1 MCPKKQFQAPRPPK
15 QSIVQDFQFFPP
27 RLFELLDQE
36 IYHYRKT
43 LNYKVPK
50 NPDLGSEAT
59 KIQREEQRKID
70 DAEPLSHEELLEKDS
85 LLVQG
90 STPKQNYYVY
100 DNTNCSFSTGFN
112 NWTKRDFNQFIK
124 ANERFGRDDIQ
135 HIAKE
140 VEGKSPEE
148 VMEYSAIF
156 WERCHELQDV
166 ERIMAQIERGET
178 KIQRRSS
185 IKRALDGKVIT

>member
-1 MCPKKQFQAPRPPK
+1 MTSSSKRIHCWFKVSLQ
-15 QSIVQDFQFFPP
+15 
-27 RLFELLDQE
+27 
-36 IYHYRKT
+36 
-43 LNYKVPK
+43 LNFI
-50 NPDLGSEAT
+50 SFC
-59 KIQREEQRKID
+59 
-70 DAEPLSHEELLEKDS
+70 
-85 LLVQG
+85 
-90 STPKQNYYVY
+90 
-100 DNTNCSFSTGFN
+100 NTIPSNVLRVTGFN

-124 ANERFGRDDIQ
+124 ANERYGRDDIE

-148 VMEYSAIF
+148 VMEYSAVF

-185 IKRALDGKVIT
+185 IKRALDGKVSWN